1 MESTISNLSRVSNG
15 LASFLRNEAVATAV
29 EYGLI
34 AALISTV
41 IIGSI
46 TVIGTTLTATFKSV
60 STALANN

>member
-1 MESTISNLSRVSNG
+1 MESAISNLSPVRNA
-15 LASFLRNEAVATAV
+15 LASFLRNQSGATAID
-29 EYGLI
+29 YGLI

-41 IIGSI
+41 IIVSI

>member
-1 MESTISNLSRVSNG
+1 MEPTISNLSRVSNG
-15 LASFLRNEAVATAV
+15 LASFLRNEAGATAV

>member
-1 MESTISNLSRVSNG
+1 MSNG
-15 LASFLRNEAVATAV
+15 LASFLRNQSGATAI

-41 IIGSI
+41 IIVSI

>member
-1 MESTISNLSRVSNG
+1 MESAISHLSPESNR
-15 LASFLRNEAVATAV
+15 LASFLRDQAGATAI

-41 IIGSI
+41 IIGAI
-46 TVIGTTLTATFKSV
+46 TVIGTTLTTTFNSV

>member
-1 MESTISNLSRVSNG
+1 MESAISNLSPVSNG
-15 LASFLRNEAVATAV
+15 LASFLRNQSGATAI

-41 IIGSI
+41 IIVSI